1 MEEIVNSSVFVIGL
15 SVAAYY
21 FCSLLSKKFK
31 YALLNP
37 VLTSILLIII
47 LLNIIGIK
55 VEDYNDGTSFLRIL
69 LDASVVALA
78 YPLYLQW
85 PIIRSNFK
93 KILLCMFTGS
103 ITGIVSV
110 VSLAWLFGASEKVII
125 SLAPKSV
132 TTPIAVKVS
141 ESLGGIPPLT
151 AAVVVTVGIFGSVI
165 GIQFLRIFKI
175 TKAES
180 VGMAM
185 GTAAHG
191 LGTATVTKL
200 GERHTAMGGL
210 AIAINGLL
218 TALISPY
225 IIEWFFAIVK

>member
-1 MEEIVNSSVFVIGL
+1 MEEIINSSVFVITL
-15 SVAAYY
+15 SVVSYY
-21 FCSLLSKKFK
+21 FCSLLHKKYK

-37 VLTSILLIII
+37 ALTSILLII
-47 LLNIIGIK
+47 LLLKLIGIK
-55 VEDYNDGTSFLRIL
+55 IEAYNEGTSFLRIL

-85 PIIRSNFK
+85 TVIRSNFK

-103 ITGIVSV
+103 IVGIVSV
-110 VSLAWLFGASEKVII
+110 ISFAWLFGASEKIII

-165 GIQFLRIFKI
+165 GIEFLRIFKI

-180 VGMAM
+180 VGLAM

-200 GERHTAMGGL
+200 GERHSAMGGL
-210 AIAINGLL
+210 AIAINGLV

-225 IIEWFFAIVK
+225 IIECFFALVK